1 MVKDNLVKD
10 ILLNGSV
17 LCLDFVN
24 TIHDR
29 IYEPERDY
37 WVTYVHLLQW
47 ALKAGIIK
55 PGEYEILL
63 EYYESKPS
71 PGPKLLKEAIKVR
84 ELLYSLFLPISSG
97 KKVSGDN
104 LEAFNE
110 IVSKCLPRLRLKPH
124 NKGFS
129 QTWQFTPGESV
140 MIIAPVIYSAYEL
153 LLSDR
158 LDRIKEC
165 TNCGWLFLDTT
176 KNGTRRWCSMNTCG
190 SIVKAKEWYHRN
202 KGK

>member
-104 LEAFNE
+104 LAAFNE

>member
-1 MVKDNLVKD
+1 VVKDNLVKD